1 MLSFFTEDVQ
11 SIGTG
16 IQEVAFNKAQLRA
29 LVTEEIELDP
39 LPFQIAFEQVSA
51 VGEESDILLYAVI
64 RVSKLLS
71 SGLSICVEMR
81 QTAVF
86 HRQEGEF
93 LIRAVHVSV
102 PSAEQR
108 EDEYYPIKFGEQAL
122 EERGTYLDRNLLNLF
137 SDTMPGGIMGGYHE
151 PGFPLYFVNNRM
163 LEYLG
168 YTYDEF
174 VKATDGLVLH
184 CIHPKDR
191 THVEQTVSAQL
202 AEGDSYTV
210 TYRMLK
216 KDGSFLWVHDKG
228 RLITTEAG
236 RQAIISVCLDITDQV
251 EAKNELSF
259 IAQSRLGGIFTAR
272 MDEGF
277 TLLYA
282 NPFYYQLH
290 GYTEQ
295 EFANKFHN
303 KTALL
308 VHPDDIEEVSAQI
321 ERAILERKET
331 LSLEYRVRRG
341 DGKIAWLH
349 ASAGLTET
357 NDGLVLSGMVI
368 NIDDRKN
375 FEQQLLWSEKRFQIA
390 ISQTKINVWE
400 YDLKERCILQTERS
414 FETFGL
420 EMTIPH
426 VPESLIEN
434 RFIHPDDTQKYCAL
448 YERLH
453 RGEPTANAVVRVRAV
468 DGNYCWVKINY
479 TNIFD
484 KTGAPVRA
492 IAVSEDITAQKEAE
506 QRFFQEEQLRE
517 MLSADVLVS
526 TKINLTQDKVFH
538 VWSDHYPPE
547 SFQRISTYE
556 QLSEEIIS
564 YISNTG
570 DKKRYQ
576 ELFSPQ
582 ALRKAAQ
589 SDRKSLYGEYR
600 CKNFNGRIIWCAFHL
615 ALLRDPDTSELLA
628 FGYIRDIDERKKTE
642 LALRERAERDALT
655 GLYNR
660 QTAESMIS
668 QRLSYQKNPSS
679 QCAFLII
686 DMDDFKQIN
695 DRHGHYFGDRILQE
709 IGRVLRVSNYSQC
722 IPGRLGGD
730 EFILFF
736 EDVPSREW
744 VMREAAAL
752 CEKLNISY
760 HTGNE
765 TLQISAS
772 VGVAVSPRRSASF
785 QTMFQQAD
793 AALYGAKFQ
802 GKAQCSCFH
811 SGGTF
816 PHEMQLLPDSCIA
829 KRHLGEHCMLDEL
842 DDSIFV
848 IDAETHEV
856 LFINSVAQKEFDIRE
871 FHDRKCYDILQGF
884 HQPCIFCQ
892 SHLPE
897 EHGFKVWENTN
908 ARLHKRF
915 LIRDKMILWDGRRA
929 RLELFTDLSRH
940 ETRLGAKASAEHVL
954 LECAALLLA
963 STSLEAALAE
973 ILKNLGQFYRADRV
987 YFVTIGDRSSVQI
1000 LPQDWH
1006 APGVSVLPRESE
1018 RLEENTPH
1026 SWLTELR
1033 SKQVVVFSEL
1043 KQLRALFP
1051 EKYKTLREKQMHA
1064 FAAVALM
1071 SESEL
1076 IGYIGIENP
1085 RINLD
1090 NTTMLQ
1096 SLSYFLYNEIAKRR
1110 MEQQQHFVAEHDALT
1125 GLYNWQS
1132 YTRTLSNLQPEA
1144 LSSLGVL
1151 VADVSHLHLLNQEY
1165 GPAYGDKLL
1174 CLLADTLKIEFGAQ
1188 SAFRLSGDSF
1198 IVLCEDITYE
1208 AFLSQAEDLREQM
1221 DGAYPGSIF
1230 FGYAWA
1236 DEDIDP
1242 NRMINSA
1249 RKVLSISKGEE
1260 RGNIQSDQ
1268 RLRAIRLQRLH
1279 EAIEQRHFQIYL
1291 QPKAEISTGTIRGA
1305 EALVRYVDESH
1316 GVVPPDRFIPQLEAE
1331 RNIRHIDLFVLEEV
1345 CRTLQRWKRHGL
1357 HTFPISMNF
1366 SRCTLLEE
1374 GIVEHINKITSR
1386 YEVERALLEIE
1397 ITESMGQLE
1406 RRTLSEIS
1414 QKIIGA
1420 GYRLSLDDF
1429 GSEYSNISIL
1439 SSLSLNGLKFDKS
1452 VMNDLYSNPTTRLL
1466 VGNLISVCR
1475 QMGIDSIAEGIEEPE
1490 QLDILKDFGCVY
1502 AQGYLYNKPIPV
1514 PDFERKYLKFPC

>member
-1 MLSFFTEDVQ
+1 MKHTLTEVQTQAFTRLQEMMSAYLVERNAEKMLSFFTEDVQ

-29 LVTEEIELDP
+29 LVTEEIEQDP
-39 LPFQIAFEQVSA
+39 IPFQIAFEQVSA

-64 RVSKLLS
+64 RVSKQLS
-71 SGLSICVEMR
+71 SGIPICVDMR

-86 HRQEGEF
+86 HRQKGDF
-93 LIRAVHVSV
+93 FIRAVHVSV
-102 PSAEQR
+102 PSSEQR

-122 EERGTYLDRNLLNLF
+122 DERGAYLDRNLLNLF
-137 SDTMPGGIMGGYHE
+137 SDTMPGGIMGGYNE

-174 VKATDGLVLH
+174 VETTDGLVLH

-191 THVEQTVSAQL
+191 ARVEQAVSAHL
-202 AEGDSYTV
+202 AQGDSYTV

-216 KDGSFLWVHDKG
+216 KDGTFLWIHDKG

-282 NPFYYQLH
+282 NDFYYQLH

-295 EFANKFHN
+295 EFANQFQN

-308 VHPDDIEEVSAQI
+308 VHPDDIEAVSAQV
-321 ERAILERKET
+321 ERAIRERQET

-357 NDGLVLSGMVI
+357 NEGLLLSGMII
-368 NIDDRKN
+368 NIDDRKS

-400 YDLKERCILQTERS
+400 YDLKERCIFQTERS
-414 FETFGL
+414 FETFGM
-420 EMTIPH
+420 EMRIPH

-434 RFIHPDDTQKYCAL
+434 SFIHPDDTQKYCAL
-448 YERLH
+448 YEKLH
-453 RGEPTANAVVRVRAV
+453 RGDLTSSAVVRVRALE
-468 DGNYCWVKINY
+468 GNYCWLKINY

-484 KTGAPVRA
+484 ENGTPVRA
-492 IAVSEDITAQKEAE
+492 VAVSEDITAQKEAD

-517 MLSADVLVS
+517 MLSTDVLTSV
-526 TKINLTQDKVFH
+526 KINLTQNKVLH
-538 VWSDHYPPE
+538 IWSDDYPPE
-547 SFQRISTYE
+547 ALRQIQTYD
-556 QLSEEIIS
+556 QLSDLAIS
-564 YISNTG
+564 YLPNKC

-576 ELFSPQ
+576 ELFAPQ
-582 ALRKAAQ
+582 ALRQSAKAE
-589 SDRKSLYGEYR
+589 RKSLYGEYR
-600 CKNFNGRIIWCAFHL
+600 CKTFSGRIIWCAFHL
-615 ALLRDPDTSELLA
+615 ALLRDPDTSDLLA

-642 LALRERAERDALT
+642 LVLRERAERDALT

-668 QRLSYQKNPSS
+668 QRLSYQKDPSS

-736 EDVPSREW
+736 EDIPSREW

-760 HTGNE
+760 NTGSE
-765 TLQISAS
+765 ILQISAS

-802 GKAQCSCFH
+802 GKSQCSCFH
-811 SGGTF
+811 SGGTH
-816 PHEMQLLPDSCIA
+816 PRAMQLLPDSCIA

-842 DDSIFV
+842 DDSVFV
-848 IDAETHEV
+848 IDTETHEV
-856 LFINSVAQKEFDIRE
+856 LFMNSVAQKEFDTRE
-871 FHDRKCYDILQGF
+871 FHDRKCYEILQGF
-884 HQPCIFCQ
+884 HQPCVFCQ
-892 SHLPE
+892 NHLPE
-897 EHGFKVWENTN
+897 EQGFKIWENTN

-915 LIRDKMILWDGRRA
+915 LIRDKIILWDGRRA
-929 RLELFTDLSRH
+929 RLEFFTDLGRH
-940 ETRLGAKASAEHVL
+940 EARLGAKANAEHVL

-963 STSLEAALAE
+963 STSLKAAVVE
-973 ILKNLGQFYRADRV
+973 ILKNLG
-987 YFVTIGDRSSVQI
+987 
-1000 LPQDWH
+1000 H
-1006 APGVSVLPRESE
+1006 APGTPMLQHENE
-1018 RLEENTPH
+1018 RLEESSLH
-1026 SWLTELR
+1026 SWFTELR
-1033 SKQVVVFSEL
+1033 SKRVVVFPEL
-1043 KQLRALFP
+1043 KQLRTLFP
-1051 EKYKTLREKQMHA
+1051 EKYKMLREKQMHT

-1071 SESEL
+1071 NEERL

-1085 RINLD
+1085 RFNLD
-1090 NTTMLQ
+1090 NTTLLQ
-1096 SLSYFLYNEIAKRR
+1096 SLSYFLYNEISKRQ
-1110 MEQQQHFVAEHDALT
+1110 MEQQQHFIAEHDALT

-1132 YTRTLSNLQPEA
+1132 YTRTFSALQPES
-1144 LSSLGVL
+1144 LSSLGIL
-1151 VADVSHLHLLNQEY
+1151 LADVGHLHLLNQEY
-1165 GPAYGDKLL
+1165 GSTYGDKLL
-1174 CLLADTLKIEFGAQ
+1174 RLLADTLKIEFGAQ
-1188 SAFRLSGDSF
+1188 NAFRISSNSF
-1198 IVLCEDITYE
+1198 LVLCEDITYE
-1208 AFLSQAEDLREQM
+1208 AFLSLVEDLREQM

-1249 RKVLSISKGEE
+1249 RKILSVAKGEE
-1260 RGNIQSDQ
+1260 QENVQSDQ
-1268 RLRAIRLQRLH
+1268 RLHAIRLR
-1279 EAIEQRHFQIYL
+1279 
-1291 QPKAEISTGTIRGA
+1291 RGA
-1305 EALVRYVDESH
+1305 GALCGRIARGCSAGSLYPAV
-1316 GVVPPDRFIPQLEAE
+1316 G
-1331 RNIRHIDLFVLEEV
+1331 
-1345 CRTLQRWKRHGL
+1345 G
-1357 HTFPISMNF
+1357 
-1366 SRCTLLEE
+1366 
-1374 GIVEHINKITSR
+1374 
-1386 YEVERALLEIE
+1386 
-1397 ITESMGQLE
+1397 
-1406 RRTLSEIS
+1406 
-1414 QKIIGA
+1414 GA
-1420 GYRLSLDDF
+1420 QH
-1429 GSEYSNISIL
+1429 
-1439 SSLSLNGLKFDKS
+1439 
-1452 VMNDLYSNPTTRLL
+1452 P
-1466 VGNLISVCR
+1466 
-1475 QMGIDSIAEGIEEPE
+1475 AH
-1490 QLDILKDFGCVY
+1490 
-1502 AQGYLYNKPIPV
+1502 
-1514 PDFERKYLKFPC
+1514 